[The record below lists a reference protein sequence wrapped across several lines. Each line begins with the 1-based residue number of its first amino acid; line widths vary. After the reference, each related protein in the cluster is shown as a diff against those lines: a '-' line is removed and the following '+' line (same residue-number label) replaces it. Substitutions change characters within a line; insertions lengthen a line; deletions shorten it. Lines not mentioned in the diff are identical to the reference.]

1 MAFVEV
7 VEVNLKWII
16 KADKRIIRAA
26 SIVKELTRT
35 SETAIGMF
43 RAAIE
48 ISKALEP
55 TTSMEESKISKA
67 LELVNSFKKEAQNS
81 KAARNSLKLP

>member
-35 SETAIGMF
+35 IETAIGMS

-48 ISKALEP
+48 ISKAPEP
-55 TTSMEESKISKA
+55 TSKEASKTSKA
-67 LELVNSFKKEAQNS
+67 LELANSFKKEAQNS